1 MRERIDSPQEHLFTA
16 DFVRLG
22 LADLAYFTSAGVAVY
37 ALPLYVTSRLGGDSA
52 TAGLAFGAFG
62 VTALLCRPFAG
73 RLADTRGRRPL
84 LVVGAVLAGLG
95 MIGIG
100 LADSIAVVVL
110 LRLLQGVA
118 EAAFFVASFAV
129 LADLAPPSRRGEA
142 LSFNSLGLYL
152 GIAFGPPLAELLI
165 ELRGFFAAWIAAAAL
180 AGVAVLLVLL
190 IGETRPVGSDA
201 GAHGR
206 LIHLPAIPAS
216 IGFFASLVA
225 AGGFLAFAALYS
237 AEVGL
242 SNTSLA
248 LFVYGAT
255 VVVGRI
261 TLARLPDRLPSL
273 PLGSAALVMIF
284 IGLAM
289 AAVWSTRTGLIAGT
303 VCMALGVTLS
313 TPAFFS
319 AILATAGPAERGAAS
334 GTASAFI
341 DLGLGLGPIVL
352 GLVART
358 WGLQLA
364 LGAAAGIALLGAV
377 WTLALYRRKARAL
390 NVRPRAP
397 SVSCRGSWLDHA
409 RSPDRESHRSG

>member
-16 DFVRLG
+16 DFLRLG

-37 ALPLYVTSRLGGDSA
+37 ALPLYVTSRLGGDNA

-377 WTLALYRRKARAL
+377 WTLALYRRKAR
-390 NVRPRAP
+390 
-397 SVSCRGSWLDHA
+397 S
-409 RSPDRESHRSG
+409 

>member
-1 MRERIDSPQEHLFTA
+1 MPERTGSTAERLFTA

-22 LADLAYFTSAGVAVY
+22 LADLAYFTSVGVAVY
-37 ALPLYVTSRLGGDSA
+37 ALPLYVTSRLGGDIG

-84 LVVGAVLAGLG
+84 LVIGAVLAGLG

-100 LADSIAVVVL
+100 LADSVVVVVL

-142 LSFNSLGLYL
+142 LSYNSLGLYL
-152 GIAFGPPLAELLI
+152 GLAFGPPFGEFLVE
-165 ELRGFFAAWIAAAAL
+165 RQGFLAAWIGATVL
-180 AGVAVLLVLL
+180 AGVAALLVLL
-190 IGETRPVGSDA
+190 IGETRPDGPVA
-201 GAHGR
+201 GGHGR

-216 IGFFASLVA
+216 IGFFTSLVA

-237 AEVGL
+237 AEVGM

-273 PLGSAALVMIF
+273 PLGSVALVLIF
-284 IGLAM
+284 VGLAM
-289 AAVWSTRTGLIAGT
+289 AAAWSTRTGLIAGT

-319 AILATAGPAERGAAS
+319 AIIATAGPAERGAAS
-334 GTASAFI
+334 GTASAFL
-341 DLGLGLGPIVL
+341 DLGLGIGPIVL

-358 WGLQLA
+358 WGLQLT
-364 LGAAAGIALLGAV
+364 LGTAAGIALLGAV
-377 WTLALYRRKARAL
+377 WTLAVFRR
-390 NVRPRAP
+390 
-397 SVSCRGSWLDHA
+397 
-409 RSPDRESHRSG
+409 ERSGLARLR